1 MSLPRTFGIG
11 QLAERSGVKVET
23 VRYYEQSG
31 LMPDPPRTEGGH
43 RLYTE
48 EHLRRLIFIRRC
60 RQLGFVMEEIRG
72 LLYLIDG
79 GKYTCGEVQALTLDH
94 ARSVREKIKDL
105 KRLEKTL
112 TRIASECEGGAV
124 PECPIV
130 DALLDPGADLW
141 GAPTQSAETAKRAER
156 WRS

>member
-1 MSLPRTFGIG
+1 MPLPRTFGIG
-11 QLAERSGVKVET
+11 RLASQSGVKVET

-72 LLYLIDG
+72 LLGLIDG
-79 GKYTCGEVQALTLDH
+79 GNYTCGEVQALTLEH
-94 ARSVREKIKDL
+94 AKSVREKIKDL

-112 TRIASECEGGAV
+112 TQIASECEGGAV
-124 PECPIV
+124 PECAIV
-130 DALLDPGADLW
+130 DALLDPKAKLW
-141 GAPTQSAETAKRAER
+141 STRTRSAESAKRV
-156 WRS
+156 